1 MFWRAV
7 YRFSTVGEGKRHLS
21 GGILIIVGQ
30 SGNTVGREAE
40 LDPEE
45 MGEGREMIFFFFLEY
60 GGIVLCQNQNK
71 LHH

>member
-7 YRFSTVGEGKRHLS
+7 YRFSTVGEGKRHLR
-21 GGILIIVGQ
+21 GRILIIVGQ
-30 SGNTVGREAE
+30 GGNVAE

-45 MGEGREMIFFFFLEY
+45 IEEGREMIFFFFSEY
-60 GGIVLCQNQNK
+60 GSIVLCQNQNK